1 MGEGVGRCAQGCHV
15 ICQSYFEGELETMKQ
30 ERIRPEWQP
39 SDADDTYAC
48 NILRG
53 VEGGH
58 DGMPGQS
65 TTRISTRPRPRRA
78 ELTVAEAVA
87 GIRAGEVA
95 VLARAISLVESNAP
109 RHRPLARE
117 ILRACLPLSGRALR
131 VGITGV
137 PGAGKSTFLECL
149 GKRLCAAGKRVAILA
164 VDPSS
169 SVTGGSVLGD
179 KTRMEELSR
188 ETNAYIRPS
197 PSSGTLGGVA
207 AKTREAMILCEAAG
221 YDIVFVETVGVGQS
235 EVAVRSMVDFFL
247 LLQIAGAGD
256 ELQGIKK
263 GVIEMADAIV
273 VNKADG
279 DNERK
284 ARSARIDFDRT
295 LHYLQPYTKGWRPR
309 ALCCSAMT
317 GLGVDELWKLIEG
330 FAARQQ
336 ESGRWERTR
345 REQNTQWLRTLLDE
359 VARQR
364 FFSQPSVASLLPGLE
379 GEVAAG
385 TLPPLEAVE
394 RLLGEC

>member
-1 MGEGVGRCAQGCHV
+1 MSR
-15 ICQSYFEGELETMKQ
+15 
-30 ERIRPEWQP
+30 ERIRPEWHP
-39 SDADDTYAC
+39 SDADEHYAC

-65 TTRISTRPRPRRA
+65 TNYVSTRPRARRS
-78 ELTVAEAVA
+78 ELTVDEALRGIEDGDVA
-87 GIRAGEVA
+87 I
-95 VLARAISLVESNAP
+95 LARAITLVESNAP
-109 RHRPLARE
+109 RHRPIARE
-117 ILRACLPLSGRALR
+117 ILRACLPRSGDAIR

-149 GKRLCAAGKRVAILA
+149 GKRLCQQGHRVAILA

-169 SVTGGSVLGD
+169 SVSGGSVLGD

-188 ETNAYIRPS
+188 EPNAYIRPS
-197 PSSGTLGGVA
+197 PSSGALGGVA

-221 YDIVFVETVGVGQS
+221 YDIVLVETVGVGQS

-279 DNERK
+279 ENETK
-284 ARSARIDFDRT
+284 ARSARLDFDRALRY
-295 LHYLQPYTKGWRPR
+295 LHAYTKGWTPR
-309 ALCCSAMT
+309 ALCCSALT
-317 GLGVDELWKLIEG
+317 GAGVDDIWRMIENFERRQRGSQEL
-330 FAARQQ
+330 
-336 ESGRWERTR
+336 ERSR
-345 REQNTQWLRTLLDE
+345 REQNVKWLRSLLDE

-364 FFSQPSVASLLPGLE
+364 FFSQPSVSSRLPELE
-379 GEVAAG
+379 RQVGEG
-385 TLPPLEAVE
+385 SLPPLEAVE
-394 RLLGEC
+394 RLLTEG